1 MSRSKLSRSRAN
13 GRCGSRGLA
22 ITGGGRQGGSTQVR
36 SRGLRCLHTRLPI
49 VLSGRAGPYTSIGSG
64 LLLLLLLLFLL
75 HLLLQLRLLL
85 PKLRLLLQCHEKLLG
100 LDELWIVGRSVVRF
114 QLLKSLYIVCQQRLS
129 PTARPGGPCH
139 GQTHIVH
146 VLDLL
151 LRQVGRKAGA
161 REVLP
166 RGRRRLYGSHGSG
179 SERVGLKGLR
189 KMFCHEDRVLC

>member
-1 MSRSKLSRSRAN
+1 MSRSKLSRRRAN

-36 SRGLRCLHTRLPI
+36 SRGLRCLHTRLTI

-114 QLLKSLYIVCQQRLS
+114 QLLKSLHIVCQQRLS
-129 PTARPGGPCH
+129 SNSAPGWPNVMDKLTSYMSLICCCVKLAGRLAPGKCCPGAAAGCTEAMVP
-139 GQTHIVH
+139 GQ
-146 VLDLL
+146 
-151 LRQVGRKAGA
+151 
-161 REVLP
+161 
-166 RGRRRLYGSHGSG
+166 RGSVS
-179 SERVGLKGLR
+179 K
-189 KMFCHEDRVLC
+189 D